1 MTSVHEVTNRL
12 KTIVGQFNPRAETY
26 SHPLDP
32 LSADEISQAA
42 TIARKAHK
50 DGRLQFRYATLV
62 EPPKKDLVVYL
73 QNEISGEKNES
84 LDRIVEY
91 AVTPSQSCILDFCSL
106 TCKTL

>member
-1 MTSVHEVTNRL
+1 MNSINEVTNRL
-12 KTIVGQFNPRAETY
+12 KTIVGQFDPRTETY

-32 LSADEISQAA
+32 LTADEISQAA
-42 TIARKAHK
+42 TIARKAHA

-73 QNEISGEKNES
+73 QNEISGEQNAT

-91 AVTPSQSCILDFCSL
+91 VFIFVLFYLGNVSL
-106 TCKTL
+106 S